1 MLPQYR
7 TPHYYGQFA
16 WCLGKGPPSV
26 LINRVWLLAG
36 SFAGYQLGN
45 TTSDGNVVLAGASL
59 LGTSILESHLGDA
72 EHSTME
78 SPLRPMEEKEPEL
91 LEIERKEQLFR
102 EQRARRQRR
111 EREERELWEAESL
124 QQQQES
130 ITARSQWLCEHYQR
144 HCNVQFPCC
153 TQFYPC
159 HRCHNISRACENE
172 EAKACH
178 ATHLKCSYCQHEQ
191 EVIFYSHFTLLE
203 LMGWRHGSWD
213 CIFLYWHKMG
223 YTQLYIT
230 FSCTCFSLFS
240 LSFQ

>member
-1 MLPQYR
+1 M
-7 TPHYYGQFA
+7 
-16 WCLGKGPPSV
+16 CLRSNQVLKCYLSTGRLIITASLLCPRGKGLLSV
-26 LINRVWLLAG
+26 LINGVWLLAG

-45 TTSDGNVVLAGASL
+45 TTSDGNVVFAGASL
-59 LGTSILESHLGDA
+59 LGA

-78 SPLRPMEEKEPEL
+78 SLLRPAVEPGAIVEVMEGKEPEL

-111 EREERELWEAESL
+111 EREERELWEAEIW

-130 ITARSQWLCEHYQR
+130 ITAQSQWLCEHYQR

-159 HRCHNISRACENE
+159 HRCHNISRACDNE

-191 EVIFYSHFTLLE
+191 EVSFYSHFTLLE

-213 CIFLYWHKMG
+213 CIFLYWHKMV
-223 YTQLYIT
+223 YTLYRILLR
-230 FSCTCFSLFS
+230 LF
-240 LSFQ
+240 